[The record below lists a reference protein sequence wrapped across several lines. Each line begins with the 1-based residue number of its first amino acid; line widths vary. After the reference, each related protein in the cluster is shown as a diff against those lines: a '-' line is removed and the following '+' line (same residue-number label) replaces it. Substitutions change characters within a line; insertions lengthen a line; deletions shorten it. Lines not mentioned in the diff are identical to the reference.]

1 MAKKEQKEKSIE
13 ETLWESANKLRGS
26 VEPSE
31 YKHVVLSLIF
41 LKYAFD
47 RFVERRDELIAE
59 GKEAFVNQ
67 PVFYNAKNVF
77 YLSEASRWD
86 YLMENAKQNDIA
98 IKIDAALAQVEK
110 DNLALKGA
118 LPSNYYSGLGLDRT
132 KLASLLDV
140 IGKIDTQKDREHDL
154 IGRVYEYFLGKF
166 AIAEGKGKGEYY
178 TPKTIVNLI
187 AEMIQP
193 YRGKIYDPCCGSGG
207 MFVQSMKFIEAHHG
221 NKKDI
226 SVYGQEYTNTTY
238 KLAKMNLAIRGI
250 ACNLGEKAADTFHD
264 DQHKDL
270 KADFIMANPP
280 FNQKAWRAENELT
293 NDPRWHG
300 YDVPPTSNANYGW
313 ILNIV
318 SKLSTNGMAG
328 FLLANGA
335 LSGDGTELNIRR
347 QLLKNHLVEAIVIL
361 PRNMFYST
369 DISVTLW
376 ILAGNRKAR
385 TVEQNGELV
394 KYRNRE
400 NEVLFIDLRQW
411 GEPFEKKYIQFT
423 LEQIS
428 QIAENFHNW
437 QREGYEQTY
446 RNVPEYCYSATLE
459 EIEGKGWS
467 LVPSKYIEFKS
478 RDEGI
483 DFDSKMK
490 ELQAEMKELLKQ
502 KYDGYH
508 FSEKMTDIYNPFSLL
523 NSFAQQRLDD
533 YWFRSGTPSYLLR
546 LLNHSEENLDELTN
560 RYYEPQEFVD
570 YKATVEKPLP
580 MIYQSGYLTIKD
592 YKPRRGTFLLDF
604 PNNEVKAGFVSLV
617 ASEYLKPQKQSVN
630 SWLQDILDALE
641 DGKPDTLRQLFTSFL
656 ADIPYTMRRKNDERE
671 RERYFHYTFYLI
683 FRLVSVY
690 TVYTEKE
697 QSEGRV
703 DCIVEVP
710 DYVYIFEFKLDGTAE
725 EALRQIEEKGYA
737 RPYEGDK
744 RTLYKIGVSFS
755 SQTGTVEQWEW
766 I

>member
-1 MAKKEQKEKSIE
+1 MAKKLRKEKSVE

-47 RFVERRDELIAE
+47 RFVERRDELIAD
-59 GKEAFVNQ
+59 GKELFVDQ

-77 YLSEASRWD
+77 YLNEISRWD

-110 DNLALKGA
+110 DNPPLKGA
-118 LPSNYYSGLGLDRT
+118 LPSNYYSGLGLDHT

-140 IGKIDTQKDREHDL
+140 IGTIDTQKDKEHDL

-221 NKKDI
+221 NRKNI

-250 ACNLGEKAADTFHD
+250 ACNLGEKATDTFHD

-280 FNQKAWRAENELT
+280 FNQKDWRTATELT
-293 NDPRWHG
+293 GDPRWQG

-318 SKLSTNGMAG
+318 SKLSANGMAG

-400 NEVLFIDLRQW
+400 KEVLFIDLRQW
-411 GEPFEKKYIQFT
+411 GEPFEKKYIQFSQ
-423 LEQIS
+423 EQIAR
-428 QIAENFHNW
+428 IADNFHNW
-437 QREGYEQTY
+437 QREGHEQTY
-446 RNVPEYCYSATLE
+446 HNVPEYCYSATLE
-459 EIEGKGWS
+459 EIEAKGWS
-467 LVPSKYIEFKS
+467 LVPSKYIEFKN

-483 DFDSKMK
+483 DFETQMKQLQSEMRELFRQEEESKRELSNLFK
-490 ELQAEMKELLKQ
+490 EL
-502 KYDGYH
+502 GYG
-508 FSEKMTDIYNPFSLL
+508 L
-523 NSFAQQRLDD
+523 
-533 YWFRSGTPSYLLR
+533 
-546 LLNHSEENLDELTN
+546 EE
-560 RYYEPQEFVD
+560 
-570 YKATVEKPLP
+570 
-580 MIYQSGYLTIKD
+580 
-592 YKPRRGTFLLDF
+592 
-604 PNNEVKAGFVSLV
+604 
-617 ASEYLKPQKQSVN
+617 
-630 SWLQDILDALE
+630 
-641 DGKPDTLRQLFTSFL
+641 
-656 ADIPYTMRRKNDERE
+656 
-671 RERYFHYTFYLI
+671 
-683 FRLVSVY
+683 
-690 TVYTEKE
+690 
-697 QSEGRV
+697 
-703 DCIVEVP
+703 
-710 DYVYIFEFKLDGTAE
+710 
-725 EALRQIEEKGYA
+725 
-737 RPYEGDK
+737 
-744 RTLYKIGVSFS
+744 
-755 SQTGTVEQWEW
+755 
-766 I
+766 